1 MPPRFAA
8 TLPGAGAL
16 ASVAPNAPEST
27 RNAEVAEGRGGSEGV
42 DPHAITLPRYRAI
55 RYAWG
60 TMMRSPLR
68 RWTVRVVLC
77 LIFGAITTITVSWA
91 LVVLQPLDARGT
103 WLHELYRRVGDDNWN
118 VEAATRPGRLFIA
131 SQRFRQFISDLES
144 SPPPEEFAA
153 AWTGFDEP
161 TEEYRTRAVD
171 REVRFL
177 EAAGWPMLSLY
188 STYEQGDPPTAA
200 VFRVAGIPLNERR
213 WSAFGVCDVPYTLPI
228 VPIFPGFYL
237 DTLIFAVPWFVIL
250 FAPGATRR
258 AIRRTRGRCPRC
270 GYNLRG
276 EFDDG
281 CSECGWNRTSQEP
294 IS

>member
-1 MPPRFAA
+1 
-8 TLPGAGAL
+8 
-16 ASVAPNAPEST
+16 
-27 RNAEVAEGRGGSEGV
+27 
-42 DPHAITLPRYRAI
+42 
-55 RYAWG
+55 
-60 TMMRSPLR
+60 MRSPLR

-77 LIFGAITTITVSWA
+77 LFFGAITTVTVAWA
-91 LVVLQPLDARGT
+91 LTCMSPLDARGIMV
-103 WLHELYRRVGDDNWN
+103 HETYRRVGGENWMVDASTN
-118 VEAATRPGRLFIA
+118 TGHVFVLSYRL
-131 SQRFRQFISDLES
+131 RHEISDLV
-144 SPPPEEFAA
+144 SPTPPERFAA
-153 AWTGFDEP
+153 PWTGFDEP

-258 AIRRTRGRCPRC
+258 AIRRQRGRCPRC

-276 EFDDG
+276 KFDDG
-281 CSECGWNRTSQEP
+281 CSECGWNRAETAR
-294 IS
+294 